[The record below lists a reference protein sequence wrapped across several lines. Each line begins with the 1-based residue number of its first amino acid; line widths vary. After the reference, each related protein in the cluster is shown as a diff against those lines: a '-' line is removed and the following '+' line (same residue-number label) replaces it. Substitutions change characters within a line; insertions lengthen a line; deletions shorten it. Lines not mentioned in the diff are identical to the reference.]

1 LLLVMIQRPT
11 NGYKSVW
18 DDLSTSEDH
27 AVLNIS
33 GQTEDMALLECSEV
47 NRKWLVETVGLHP
60 EDTILDIGCGVAR
73 MAKVL
78 APGCREWI
86 GADVSPNM
94 LAHARKRTAG
104 FENVRLVEI
113 SGYDLAPI
121 ADASIDLVYCMVV
134 FCHLNVYDRYSY
146 VCEAYRVLRPAGRM
160 FIDNFS
166 LSAPRGWETFEKHR
180 AIPPAERPPQ
190 LSTPST
196 SEELITYLD
205 RAGFE
210 KVRSRTM
217 HKTWIQAYG
226 AKPYLYNG

>member
-1 LLLVMIQRPT
+1 LLLPMTQHSA

-18 DDLSTSEDH
+18 DELSTSEEH

-33 GQTEDMALLECSEV
+33 GQTEDLALLECSEV
-47 NRKWLVETVGLHP
+47 NRRWLAETVGLRR
-60 EDTILDIGCGVAR
+60 EDTILDVGCGVGR
-73 MAKVL
+73 MAQVL
-78 APGCREWI
+78 APACREWI

-94 LAHARKRTAG
+94 LSYARNRTAA
-104 FENVRLVEI
+104 FNNVRLVEI

-121 ADASIDLVYCMVV
+121 ADASIDLAYCMVV
-134 FCHLNVYDRYSY
+134 FCHLNVYDRYNY
-146 VCEAYRVLRPAGRM
+146 VRECYRVLRPAGRI

-166 LSAPRGWETFEKHR
+166 ISAPRGWETFERHW
-180 AIPPAERPPQ
+180 AIPPAQRPPQ

-226 AKPYLYNG
+226 TKS